1 MGPRPAEGRTPT
13 RERADTLG
21 REPGRRHEVSTRAC
35 ACLKR
40 AHLKDVAKVVRVA
53 FGKEL
58 GRELRHKQ
66 HKVVL
71 FGQQSLR
78 VKRIAMRWHNVAEC
92 LLGVAIYS
100 VHDKEHVCGLSGLHG
115 LWEVGEDP
123 HWARATRRRVMK
135 FEYHFARPGLH

>member
-1 MGPRPAEGRTPT
+1 MS
-13 RERADTLG
+13 REHG
-21 REPGRRHEVSTRAC
+21 
-35 ACLKR
+35 LKR

-53 FGKEL
+53 SWKEL
-58 GRELRHKQ
+58 FRELRHKE

-71 FGQQSLR
+71 FGQQSVR
-78 VKRIAMRWHNVAEC
+78 VERGGMSPRSCNAAEC

-100 VHDKEHVCGLSGLHG
+100 VHDKEHVCGLPGLHG

-135 FEYHFARPGLH
+135 FEYHFTRPCLH